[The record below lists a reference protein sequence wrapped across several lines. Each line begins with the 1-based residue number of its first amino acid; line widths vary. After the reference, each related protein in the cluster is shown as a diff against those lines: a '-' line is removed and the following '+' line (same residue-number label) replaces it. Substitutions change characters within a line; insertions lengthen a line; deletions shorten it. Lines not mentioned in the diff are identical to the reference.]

1 MDREMK
7 RHYTLL
13 VDFLGKILGPDYEV
27 ALHEL
32 LDDSNEIIAIANG
45 ELTGRHLGSPLS
57 NKMLEFLTSRLYE
70 TQDYV
75 LRFESTSVTG
85 KKLCSNSLFIKDP
98 HGRLVGLLC
107 INFDSSRY
115 RELSARVMD
124 LCGSLLTPGAPSGT
138 HLIVENDDAHL
149 SLLHRRCHCQHRLL
163 RHCGL
168 SRTGGPSDAGREDG
182 DHGCAEPQGRVP
194 AEGLREPCGTGA
206 PQLRGQHLPLSG
218 QAQQQGLTRKNRE
231 GRLRR
236 PSRKFP
242 LRHISPISGKFFRH
256 CCKYHGYLAADMI
269 YYRQIEIEKEILT
282 MAIIHANT
290 QPFPQEVLQSNETV
304 LVRISATWCSPC
316 KMLTHSGGAGRRGS
330 LQIVKVD
337 VDQDRALA
345 LQSPWPASTL
355 LVFHNGQLVN
365 HSIRSYL
372 QEDVLKLVQA

>member
-124 LCGSLLTPGAPSGT
+124 LCGGLLTPGAPSGT
-138 HLIVENDDAHL
+138 HLIVENDEHTYPSSIAGATASIVSSVIADYPVPVDRLTQDEKMEIMDAL
-149 SLLHRRCHCQHRLL
+149 NRKGVFLLKGSVSYVAKELHSSEASIYRYLGKL
-163 RHCGL
+163 N
-168 SRTGGPSDAGREDG
+168 
-182 DHGCAEPQGRVP
+182 
-194 AEGLREPCGTGA
+194 
-206 PQLRGQHLPLSG
+206 
-218 QAQQQGLTRKNRE
+218 NR
-231 GRLRR
+231 
-236 PSRKFP
+236 S
-242 LRHISPISGKFFRH
+242 
-256 CCKYHGYLAADMI
+256 
-269 YYRQIEIEKEILT
+269 
-282 MAIIHANT
+282 
-290 QPFPQEVLQSNETV
+290 
-304 LVRISATWCSPC
+304 
-316 KMLTHSGGAGRRGS
+316 
-330 LQIVKVD
+330 
-337 VDQDRALA
+337 
-345 LQSPWPASTL
+345 
-355 LVFHNGQLVN
+355 
-365 HSIRSYL
+365 
-372 QEDVLKLVQA
+372 

>member
-138 HLIVENDDAHL
+138 HLIVENDEHTYPSSIAGATASIVSSVIADYPVPVDRLTQDEKMEIMDALNRKGVFLLKGARHVRRHHL
-149 SLLHRRCHCQHRLL
+149 RPEL
-163 RHCGL
+163 RHPDDPVYRAHSVRCPVQKAAAQCGCGQRRRSGRHPGRC
-168 SRTGGPSDAGREDG
+168 SRVHR
-182 DHGCAEPQGRVP
+182 
-194 AEGLREPCGTGA
+194 GTGCRTA
-206 PQLRGQHLPLSG
+206 PAVKEVSVWSTSYPVCWDTGC
-218 QAQQQGLTRKNRE
+218 
-231 GRLRR
+231 
-236 PSRKFP
+236 
-242 LRHISPISGKFFRH
+242 FFVRQ
-256 CCKYHGYLAADMI
+256 
-269 YYRQIEIEKEILT
+269 YR
-282 MAIIHANT
+282 
-290 QPFPQEVLQSNETV
+290 
-304 LVRISATWCSPC
+304 WCSIIPT
-316 KMLTHSGGAGRRGS
+316 KNPLKNWM
-330 LQIVKVD
+330 QI
-337 VDQDRALA
+337 
-345 LQSPWPASTL
+345 
-355 LVFHNGQLVN
+355 
-365 HSIRSYL
+365 
-372 QEDVLKLVQA
+372 LKGCSHKHAKL